1 MKTVV
6 LDCFTLSADASAWA
20 WLGEFGAYELY
31 ERTSPDHVVSRCRGA
46 EAVLTNKVVLGA
58 AELAQLPELRYI
70 GVLATGYN
78 VVDIPAA
85 LAQGITVTNIPAYST
100 ASVAQN
106 VFAHLLNVTNA
117 VGHYADDRQR
127 WAASPDF
134 SYRDTTLTELS
145 GKVMGI
151 VGFGRTGMATAL
163 IARAFGM
170 QVQVSTS
177 QPREALPDGVRK
189 VPLDEVFASSDVVS
203 LHCPLTPDTLHLVDA
218 HRLAVMR
225 SDAILINTSRG
236 PVVDEQALA
245 DALHAGHLRAACLD
259 VLSSEPPS
267 ADNPL
272 LTAPRCYITPH
283 ISWATE
289 EARVRLMDICHHNL
303 ETFVQGNPVNVIVR

>member
-6 LDCFTLSADASAWA
+6 LDSYTLSPDASVWA
-20 WLGEFGAYELY
+20 WLGEYGDYALY
-31 ERTSPDHVVSRCRGA
+31 ERTSPADVVARCEGA
-46 EAVLTNKVVLGA
+46 QAVLTNKVVLGA
-58 AELAQLPELRYI
+58 AELAQLPDLRYI

-85 LAQGITVTNIPAYST
+85 LAHGVTVTNIPAYST

-117 VGHYADDRQR
+117 VGHYAADRGR

-134 SYRDTTLTELS
+134 SYRDTPLTELA

-151 VGFGRTGMATAL
+151 VGFGRTGKATAL
-163 IARAFGM
+163 LAKAFGM
-170 QVQVSTS
+170 QVQVFTR
-177 QPREALPDGVRK
+177 QPQEALPDGLTK
-189 VPLDEVFASSDVVS
+189 VSMETLFATSDVVS
-203 LHCPLTPDTLHLVDA
+203 LHCPLTPETHHLVDA
-218 HRLAVMR
+218 SRLATMR

-245 DALHAGHLRAACLD
+245 DALAAGHLRAACLD
-259 VLSSEPPS
+259 VLSTEPPS
-267 ADNPL
+267 PDNPL

-289 EARVRLMDICHHNL
+289 EARLRLMDICRGNL
-303 ETFVQGNPVNVIVR
+303 ASFVAGNPVNVIVR